1 MNKYRVLCLH
11 GYRQDALKLRGRIA
25 ALRRTFKSS
34 VEFVCLDAPFE
45 VPYEPTTEEHAN
57 TGETGENVKQLKWCD
72 FKRDNET
79 GEFLL
84 ERVEESLE
92 YIASFVKT
100 EGPFDGIFGFSQ
112 GGSMASMIMQRQVSS
127 TESPFAFR
135 FAIFVSAGA
144 IGDPKYTSDQKVDLP
159 SLHIIGETDAV
170 VGNDRSRIL
179 MDIFVN
185 PTLLMH
191 PGGHY
196 IPTNKEPKDAF
207 RAFFKE
213 LPAELY
219 KAAQQTDQVTDKMRL
234 FQESINAYPDLAAAY
249 NNLAMLLFD
258 RQDKEQAV
266 QLLERGLQAAEATND
281 VDNIANIHNNF
292 GFIVRSHGKLSV
304 SHALE
309 AIRHFDLALQAVPD
323 CIDALYNKASAL
335 LALRHD
341 REAQELFLKVLEQD
355 PNKLQAHLDLGRIY
369 FEQGNLKKA
378 LMHENRA
385 IAGAPTIEQKLVG
398 MHNKG
403 VFLKEHGFLIEAVKV
418 YDEMLAV
425 NPRSA
430 YILVHAMTCKRLL
443 CDWKD
448 MEALENRAFTAVLPE
463 LDHDVRRK
471 NVSFLPYD
479 STLVKLSGVF
489 RKRLASAASE
499 IYEQPSTLELLPSPW
514 RENDPSWDR
523 PSTPQRMKIGY
534 LSFDFRDHPMGH
546 LTLGLVEQHAALAS
560 GVDTYCYSYGSSNTA
575 SSVYWRRQF
584 EEKCSVF
591 RDLVGLSDL
600 EAAQTIGLDGID
612 VLVDLMAHTKG
623 ARLADVFLDSFIYNA
638 HSTAADALWASV
650 PIVTFWGDTFP
661 SRVAASLVLNAM
673 PFPELVSYSVKDY
686 EQIAIYLATAPK
698 AGQFERAVEY
708 ITQAVDASPDVSWY
722 HSNLGVAYL
731 ALDNLQLAERE
742 FQVALQLD
750 ATNLLAI
757 SKLTSIYITLK
768 AFGKVIDVYS
778 TFGESAYFHVDS
790 TDSGQHVS
798 PSPEQIEGAYLE
810 YSDALTET
818 GQSLKAIQQLQ
829 TAIPRHPTLFRLS
842 YNLAVLLNGQGRYDE
857 GNEQQITTVV
867 AEGRYRYEKDG
878 KHFTKIPRPDYKM
891 VIAIYC
897 HEYGQAWWEPW
908 GPSSLNSGLG
918 GSEEAVVFLS
928 RELQKLGYWVEVYG
942 DPSPEDLSTPDQAD
956 DDTVRWYPLYT
967 YDIDDAGVDIFVA
980 WRYHISLAMGKA
992 ARKKYLWMHDVPSED
1007 AKRSPELL
1015 DHADGIFCV
1024 SEYQRSKFPENL
1036 QPKITVSSNALD
1048 PSFFKNGP
1056 NHADRFVYGTE
1067 DSEWYELWIRGII
1080 DAVHDEQQTLTLRH
1094 RMKRFAR
1101 KKYRWEHIALQWH
1114 RVISKPR
1121 FP

>member
-11 GYRQDALKLRGRIA
+11 GYRQDALKIRGRIA

-249 NNLAMLLFD
+249 NNLAMLIFD

-292 GFIVRSHGKLSV
+292 GFIARSHGKLSV

-369 FEQGNLKKA
+369 FEQGNLEKA
-378 LMHENRA
+378 LMHEDSA

-430 YILVHAMTCKRLL
+430 YILVHTMTCKRLL

-479 STLVKLSGVF
+479 STLVKLSGIF

-560 GVDTYCYSYGSSNTA
+560 GVDTYCYSYGPSNTA

-623 ARLADVFLDSFIYNA
+623 ARLGIP
-638 HSTAADALWASV
+638 ALRPSKIAV
-650 PIVTFWGDTFP
+650 NYLGFP
-661 SRVAASLVLNAM
+661 
-673 PFPELVSYSVKDY
+673 
-686 EQIAIYLATAPK
+686 
-698 AGQFERAVEY
+698 GH
-708 ITQAVDASPDVSWY
+708 DASHVMDLLREQAKA
-722 HSNLGVAYL
+722 H

-878 KHFTKIPRPDYKM
+878 KHFNKIPRPDYKM

-942 DPSPEDLSTPDQAD
+942 DPSPEDLSTPDEAD
-956 DDTVRWYPLYT
+956 DDTVRWYPRYT
-967 YDIDDAGVDIFVA
+967 YDIDDAGVDVFVA

-1007 AKRSPELL
+1007 TKRSPELL

-1024 SEYQRSKFPENL
+1024 SEYQKSKFPENL